1 MAQGNLHKG
10 CRHIWLRLSF
20 KKCGNFLGDVTL
32 VTLAVVNIKVW
43 VEVDP
48 NEDIDAQVDAYLS
61 NVLDDYEYI
70 KEK

>member
-1 MAQGNLHKG
+1 M
-10 CRHIWLRLSF
+10 
-20 KKCGNFLGDVTL
+20 

-48 NEDIDAQVDAYLS
+48 NEDIDSQVDAYLS